1 MRRWVVIVLAFAVL
15 AAAAV
20 HFGRRVGPPQTRHQP
35 VAIRFLGEGGDPLV
49 IMVGIEWHADGWCS
63 GQFVV
68 TAAETSTEVRVFD
81 VVSRTPR
88 GNGGC
93 AGLGSDGRTA
103 WVDLTMS
110 APLGARTAV
119 RAADGHVLPIVKT
132 GP

>member
-1 MRRWVVIVLAFAVL
+1 MRRWIVVVLAFAVL

-20 HFGRRVGPPQTRHQP
+20 YFGRRVGPAETRHRP

-63 GQFVV
+63 GQFTV
-68 TAAETSTEVRVFD
+68 TAAETATEVRVFD

-88 GNGGC
+88 RGGDC
-93 AGLGSDGRTA
+93 AGLGSDGRMA
-103 WVDLTMS
+103 WVNLTMS

-119 RAADGHVLPIVKT
+119 RAADGYVLPVMKI